1 MKTVALLFLFTLS
14 LTHCGKEPEPTPAPQ
29 GSESLE
35 QFESDLG
42 LAWESSET
50 VNAAEKGRLD
60 ALEKKIEGL
69 RGGIQACKADL
80 VRANPEL
87 AQQIPKSLEERLAK
101 IRSVLGFFKTNAAKL
116 SAGCQAI
123 LGKIQAFRE
132 KFPVKV
138 TVTPR

>member
-1 MKTVALLFLFTLS
+1 MKNVALLFLFTLS
-14 LTHCGKEPEPTPAPQ
+14 LTHCGKEPAPAPQ

-60 ALEKKIEGL
+60 ALEKKLEGL

-116 SAGCQAI
+116 SVGCQAI
-123 LGKIQAFRE
+123 LGKIHAFRE
-132 KFPVKV
+132 KLPVKV